1 MHAVFCNALYFLPER
16 IGCVGVVIVGGKS
29 AVEFRLGE
37 PEIIHTTGT

>member
-1 MHAVFCNALYFLPER
+1 MQSSAMHYIFLPER